1 MPWNVMSMLL
11 FDTNII
17 LHINIMLL
25 PFDSSH
31 SYESKP
37 NPKMPNT
44 SQKTWRDK
52 KEAKTFMK

>member
-11 FDTNII
+11 IDTNII

-25 PFDSSH
+25 LFDLSH
-31 SYESKP
+31 AYESKP

-44 SQKTWRDK
+44 SQKTCRDK
-52 KEAKTFMK
+52 KKKQKL